1 MKKPSQDLFNL
12 IQSLTSSEKRYIKIA
27 AKQHIKGD
35 SNNYIK
41 VFDEIAKQKKY
52 DEKALIQKF
61 KDESFSKRYDLVKS
75 YLYQFILKCL
85 RHYNENYS
93 SSVSI
98 NNYLW
103 EAEIL
108 FDRRLY
114 DESQKIL
121 QKAYKLAIKFEQFNE
136 LIKIYWWEKRLIIAR
151 NFKDLSNDDLK
162 NLFTEE
168 IEFVD
173 KTKEDILYNQLKNKV
188 QLEIIQSSGIRNK
201 EHEEQYKKVSND
213 ILLKRFNINK
223 SFKVKY
229 EYYQIQVFQAR
240 RKGDH
245 NLLHIMC
252 KEFVNIFDQNP
263 QFKEEIPTMYA
274 NAIFNLIE
282 SEIMIERYDD
292 ALVTC
297 SLAEKIPF
305 KTTSAKE
312 RNRSITAGREMN
324 IYINQKNYKK
334 AIQLIEPINTYL
346 KIYGENPDL
355 TMSYYFQF
363 ITAYF
368 GMADYKSALDWVNN
382 ILNDKIFQVRKDI
395 VSIVHIINLAIHFE
409 LGNINL
415 LEFTIANTYRYLLRR
430 KLLFQFE
437 KVFLNFA
444 KKLVTKIN
452 INDPKEMHEHFVW
465 LKKNLLLLKNDPK
478 EKWPLEFFD
487 FISWVENK

>member
-1 MKKPSQDLFNL
+1 MKTPSKDLFNL
-12 IQSLTSSEKRYIKIA
+12 IQSLTPSEKRYIKIA
-27 AKQHIKGD
+27 ATQHIKGD

-41 VFDEIAKQKKY
+41 VFNEIATQKEY

-61 KDESFSKRYDLVKS
+61 NSEKFSDRFDLVKS
-75 YLYQFILKCL
+75 YLYHFILRCL

-93 SSVSI
+93 SAVII

-114 DESQKIL
+114 DESQKSL
-121 QKAYKLAIKFEQFNE
+121 QKAYKLAIKFEQFGE
-136 LIKIYWWEKRLIIAR
+136 LIKIYWWKKRLIIAK
-151 NFKDLSNDDLK
+151 NFKGLIQDDLQK
-162 NLFTEE
+162 LFDDE
-168 IEFVD
+168 IRFVD
-173 KTKEDILYNQLKNKV
+173 SIKEDILYNQLKNSV
-188 QLEIIQSSGIRNK
+188 QLQIIHSSGIRDK
-201 EHEEQYKKVSND
+201 KHEKLYQKVSDNT
-213 ILLKRFNINK
+213 LLKKFNNNK

-240 RKGDH
+240 RKGDLL
-245 NLLHIMC
+245 LLHFMS

-274 NAIFNLIE
+274 NALFNLIE

-297 SLAEKIPF
+297 SLAEKILF
-305 KTTSAKE
+305 KTTSARE
-312 RNRSITAGREMN
+312 RNRSIAAGRKMN
-324 IYINQKNYKK
+324 IYIKQKNYKK

-346 KIYGENPDL
+346 KTYGENPDL

-363 ITAYF
+363 IQAYF

-382 ILNDKIFQVRKDI
+382 ILNDKNFQIRQDV
-395 VSIVHIINLAIHFE
+395 VSIVHIINLVIHFE
-409 LGNINL
+409 LRNINL
-415 LEFTIANTYRYLLRR
+415 LEFTITSTYRYLLKR
-430 KLLFQFE
+430 KLLFRFE
-437 KVFLNFA
+437 KIFLNFA
-444 KKLVTKIN
+444 KKLVAKIN
-452 INDPKEMHEHFVW
+452 VNNPKEMHEHFVW
-465 LKKNLLLLKNDPK
+465 LKENLLLLKNDPR
-478 EKWPLEFFD
+478 ERWPLEFFD